1 MKNIDIHSLKIRD
14 LQPSQFYI
22 SNEKI
27 ENIKKWF
34 DPKDLSNFESIPIK
48 QLDGEIVI
56 TDGHTRLVVA
66 LLSGLESVPLIW
78 DEDDLSWDMYQECV
92 KECKKQGIL
101 SPINLLKRIVSNS
114 SSSVILITQLVRFG
128 VKKISKNSITS

>member
-1 MKNIDIHSLKIRD
+1 MKNINIHSLTIRD

-78 DEDDLSWDMYQECV
+78 DEDDLNWDMYRECV

-101 SPINLLKRIVSNS
+101 SPINLLKRIVSKEEYDIKWNKWCDKMQAR
-114 SSSVILITQLVRFG
+114 LLN
-128 VKKISKNSITS
+128 K

>member
-1 MKNIDIHSLKIRD
+1 MK
-14 LQPSQFYI
+14 
-22 SNEKI
+22 KI

-34 DPKDLSNFESIPIK
+34 DPKNLSNFESIPIK

-78 DEDDLSWDMYQECV
+78 DEDDLSWDMYRECV

-101 SPINLLKRIVSNS
+101 SPINLLKRIVSKEYDIKWNKWCDEMQAR
-114 SSSVILITQLVRFG
+114 VLN
-128 VKKISKNSITS
+128 K

>member
-1 MKNIDIHSLKIRD
+1 MKNIDIHSLTIRD

-34 DPKDLSNFESIPIK
+34 NPKDLSNFEPIPIK

-56 TDGHTRLVVA
+56 TDGHTRLVAA

-78 DEDDLSWDMYQECV
+78 DEDDLSWDMYRECV
-92 KECKKQGIL
+92 KECKNKVFYHLVI
-101 SPINLLKRIVSNS
+101 LLK
-114 SSSVILITQLVRFG
+114 
-128 VKKISKNSITS
+128 

>member
-1 MKNIDIHSLKIRD
+1 MKNIDIHSLTIRD

-78 DEDDLSWDMYQECV
+78 DEDDLSWNMYRNVLKNV
-92 KECKKQGIL
+92 KSKEYSHL
-101 SPINLLKRIVSNS
+101 PTFLKE
-114 SSSVILITQLVRFG
+114 
-128 VKKISKNSITS
+128 